1 MAESEVSMPRKRKK
15 WFFPWLVEILYKPGQ
30 VFKRVS
36 EEAESTWLTPLFVYT
51 LTTLFLVILQGSIRQ
66 AAVLSGEIQYPT
78 GFEFYTPEQQAQFLK
93 ALEST
98 SSPVF
103 TYVLPAI
110 AQLAGIWLG
119 WMIVGG
125 LLHLTLTL
133 LGGRGN
139 TSISISLVAWSSV
152 PFIIRDVVRILYVLV
167 TDQLIQMPGISG
179 FAPASETQFS
189 GYATQFLSLVDI
201 YLIWHIILLMIGARI
216 ATHISKKKAFFG
228 VLVTMLAV
236 ISVQAL
242 IIFGISLLSN
252 LTVSRPFFF

>member
-1 MAESEVSMPRKRKK
+1 MAETELPVLKKRRKL
-15 WFFPWLVEILYKPGQ
+15 FFQWLVEILYRPGA
-30 VFKRVS
+30 VFNRIT
-36 EEAESTWLTPLFVYT
+36 ETTDTTWLTPLLAYT
-51 LTTLFLVILQGSIRQ
+51 LTTIILVFLQGNIRQ
-66 AAVLSGEIQYPT
+66 AAVQAGDIQYPP

-110 AQLAGIWLG
+110 AQLTAIWIG
-119 WMIVGG
+119 WLIVGG
-125 LLHLTLTL
+125 LLHLILTL
-133 LGGRGN
+133 LGGRGS

-152 PFIIRDVVRILYVLV
+152 PFILRDIVRIIYILI

-179 FAPASETQFS
+179 IVSTTGSSFTNYLIQL
-189 GYATQFLSLVDI
+189 LSLVDI
-201 YLIWHIILLMIGARI
+201 YLIWHTILLMIGARV

-228 VLVTMLAV
+228 VLITILLVV
-236 ISVQAL
+236 SIQAL
-242 IIFGISLLSN
+242 LIFGIGLLSN